1 MHPGVLKALA
11 AYFFFCICDSFIKAI
26 GPGTSVFQI
35 GFFITFFSFAPVLA
49 FTLRHDPLSAMFKMN
64 RPWLVAGRAAAGIA
78 AGMFAFSTFTHL
90 PFAESYALI
99 FLAPVFVT
107 ILSIF
112 FLGENVRAWR
122 WTAVAIGLIGV
133 WVVVRPGFREIQL
146 GHATAIIAAMMGAT
160 SFIFLRKLGQT
171 ERRITLIGIVLFA
184 SVIING
190 ILMIPQFHMPSGVE
204 WAKYAV
210 AGTFAGF
217 GHVALLAAART
228 TPANLIAP
236 ANYSQIIWAVFI
248 GLVFF
253 NEVPD
258 IWTIAGI
265 VLVTVSGVMTLI
277 RDEMRSGWLTRTHVV
292 KKFP

>member
-1 MHPGVLKALA
+1 MHPGVLLALV
-11 AYFFFCICDSFIKAI
+11 AYFVFCICDSLIKSI
-26 GPGTSVFQI
+26 GPGSSVFQI
-35 GFFITFFSFAPVLA
+35 GFFITLFSFIPVLA

-64 RPWLVAGRAAAGIA
+64 QPWLVAGRAASGIF
-78 AGMFAFSTFTHL
+78 AGMFAFYSFTHL

-112 FLGENVRAWR
+112 FLGEQVRAWR
-122 WTAVAIGLIGV
+122 WSAVALGLIGV
-133 WVVVRPGFREIQL
+133 WVIVRPGFRELQL
-146 GHATAIIAAMMGAT
+146 GHVTAIFAAMMGAT

-171 ERRITLIGIVLFA
+171 ERRITLIGVVLVA
-184 SVIING
+184 SVLVNG
-190 ILMIPQFHMPSGVE
+190 VLMLPQFHVPSTLE
-204 WAKYAV
+204 WAKYIG
-210 AGTFAGF
+210 AGTFAGL
-217 GHVALLAAART
+217 GHVTLLAAART

-248 GLVFF
+248 GLFFF
-253 NEVPD
+253 NETPD
-258 IWTIAGI
+258 VWTITGI
-265 VLVTVSGVMTLI
+265 CLVVVSGIMTLV